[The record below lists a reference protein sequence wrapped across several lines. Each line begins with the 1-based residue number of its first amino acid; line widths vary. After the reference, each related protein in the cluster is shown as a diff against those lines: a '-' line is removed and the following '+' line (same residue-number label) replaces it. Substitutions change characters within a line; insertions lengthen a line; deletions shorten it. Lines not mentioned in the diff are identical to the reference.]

1 MTRPLDRIRI
11 HELMARTHVG
21 FNDWE
26 QTKKQDV
33 AISLTLH
40 ADLSDAC
47 RSDAVAD
54 TIDYKIIKQRIL
66 STVEGGRFMLIEKM
80 AEDIAR
86 ICLEHPKV
94 VRVDVLVNK
103 LGALR
108 FAKSV
113 SVEITREAEHDR
125 T

>member
-11 HELMARTHVG
+11 HELTARTYVG

-26 QTKKQDV
+26 RTKKQDV
-33 AISLTLH
+33 AISLTLY

-47 RSDAVAD
+47 RSDAVAH
-54 TIDYKIIKQRIL
+54 TVDYKDIKQRIL
-66 STVEGGRFMLIEKM
+66 SAVEAGRFMLIEKM
-80 AEDIAR
+80 AEDIAH

-94 VRVDVLVNK
+94 VRVDVSVNK

-113 SVEITREAEHDR
+113 SVEITREAENDR